1 MSYRY
6 WKAKIEWFIDT
17 IRYKEVDLDY
27 AKSSW
32 PWWQNVN
39 KRETKVQLSRDANS
53 STTLPE
59 PYKSR
64 LLEQNATLI
73 TEDWILRID
82 TQVHRTQEANK
93 ELTQK
98 KLATIIKNA
107 FKEPKVRK
115 KTEPPKHVIDAR
127 IAEKK
132 RRSKIRQSRNVLK
145 FYE

>member
-6 WKAKIEWFIDT
+6 WKAKIEGFIDT

-27 AKSSW
+27 ARSSG
-32 PWWQNVN
+32 PGWQNVN
-39 KRETKVQLSRDANS
+39 KRETKVQLSRNVHK
-53 STTLPE
+53 STTIPE
-59 PYKSR
+59 PYKQR
-64 LLEQNATLI
+64 MIDKHANLI
-73 TEDWILRID
+73 TQDGILRLD

-93 ELTQK
+93 ELLQK
-98 KLATIIKNA
+98 KLANIIKDW

-132 RRSKIRQSRNVLK
+132 RRSKTRATRSLIK